1 MSHYRAYFVPGA
13 VDPLGLDVITDFSSG
28 GGTALDVLS
37 TPPFCD
43 PMTII
48 SHKKYYKWKE
58 RHRVPLLKESFF
70 PVTYLGRSKYYETY
84 EDRKVEMIS
93 DFLIAGRTIN
103 KTELVLSGSSHPRN
117 APIHKIDNGD
127 STNILLH
134 ASVDVG
140 WKIPTTSLLQPH
152 KGRLAGQKD
161 CQKEYLLGRSCEG
174 GKMKYFKLP
183 LYGQIEKNDGFGGGL
198 FCNVMP
204 AFKKAVSQFSEVDI
218 CSHPDSI
225 NEVPKGYEAID
236 GEFSEVVHPNL
247 IELAPGQ

>member
-1 MSHYRAYFVPGA
+1 M
-13 VDPLGLDVITDFSSG
+13 DPLGLDGITDFSSG

-43 PMTII
+43 PMTTI

-140 WKIPTTSLLQPH
+140 WKIPTTSLLQSH

-183 LYGQIEKNDGFGGGL
+183 LHGQIEKNDGFGGGL

-236 GEFSEVVHPNL
+236 GEFSEVVHPNV
-247 IELAPGQ
+247 IELAPRQ